1 MSKAHGSPGYFQPR
15 LRRHLGRPSASRSY
29 AAVMLQAS
37 SWGKPACSHSSGTET
52 KFPSTIRLAAIARHL
67 VAGKKLGD
75 YLIAEVTPDI
85 LGQWRDMRLK
95 TVLGSTVNRDLNLI
109 SHVFTTA
116 RREWK
121 WAAKSP
127 TADVRRPKDPPPRD
141 RLISQEEIDRICLA
155 LGYDGEIT
163 NTSSVVA
170 AAFLFAIETG
180 MRSGEILSLTPERI
194 TGSVAH
200 LPRTKNDSKRD
211 VALSKRALEI
221 LSELPAPSARETYF
235 NVSDESRD
243 ALFRKTV
250 TLAGIE
256 DLTFHDSRHEAVT
269 RLSKKLSILEL
280 ARIIGHKDIRQLQV
294 YYNETAA
301 EIAKKTIGIY
311 SYDSS
316 TTPEPGS
323 DIIFIYSS
331 YATTT

>member
-1 MSKAHGSPGYFQPR
+1 MASFRKRSGGWRAEISVLGTRESETFSTKAEAVAWAAERESQ
-15 LRRHLGRPSASRSY
+15 LRRSDASDIILGKTC
-29 AAVMLQAS
+29 LQAFERYRDEVS
-37 SWGKPACSHSSGTET
+37 VHKKGERWEA
-52 KFPSTIRLAAIARHL
+52 IRLAAIASHP
-67 VAGKKLGD
+67 VAGKKLGE
-75 YLIAEVTPDI
+75 YLIAEVTSDI

-141 RLISQEEIDRICLA
+141 RLISQEEIERICLA

-170 AAFLFAIETG
+170 AAFLFAVETG

-211 VALSKRALEI
+211 VALSRRALEI
-221 LSELPAPSARETYF
+221 LSELPVPSARATYF

-243 ALFRKTV
+243 ALFRKAV
-250 TLAGIE
+250 TRAGIK

-269 RLSKKLSILEL
+269 RLSKKLGILEL
-280 ARIIGHKDIRQLQV
+280 ARMIGHKDIRQLQV

-301 EIAKKTIGIY
+301 EIAKKL
-311 SYDSS
+311 
-316 TTPEPGS
+316 
-323 DIIFIYSS
+323 
-331 YATTT
+331 